1 MIANTFRNKNPL
13 DATLSP
19 LGNSHNSRWR
29 PRGLSSVKTLKY
41 KTCIVQNSNFSDQI
55 LSINVTDVSFCEKV
69 VLSLVFCKCKTKM
82 ASKMAA
88 KIKKKMNFVPN
99 FTCFH
104 VVFFNK
110 L

>member
-29 PRGLSSVKTLKY
+29 SRGLSSVKTFKY
-41 KTCIVQNSNFSDQI
+41 KTYIVQNSNSSDQI

-69 VLSLVFCKCKTKM
+69 VLSLVFCECKTKM

-88 KIKKKMNFVPN
+88 IIKKQLNFQPN
-99 FTCFH
+99 FILFH
-104 VVFFNK
+104 VF
-110 L
+110 LTL

>member
-29 PRGLSSVKTLKY
+29 PRGFSYVKILKF
-41 KTCIVQNSNFSDQI
+41 KVSIVKNASFSGQI
-55 LSINVTDVSFCEKV
+55 LSINITDVSYCQKV
-69 VLSLVFCKCKTKM
+69 VIYLVFCECETKM

-88 KIKKKMNFVPN
+88 
-99 FTCFH
+99 
-104 VVFFNK
+104 
-110 L
+110 

>member
-29 PRGLSSVKTLKY
+29 PRGLSSVKTSKY
-41 KTCIVQNSNFSDQI
+41 KTSIGQNSNFSEHI
-55 LSINVTDVSFCEKV
+55 LSIIVTDVSFCERV
-69 VLSLVFCKCKTKM
+69 ILSMVFCECKTKN

-88 KIKKKMNFVPN
+88 
-99 FTCFH
+99 
-104 VVFFNK
+104 
-110 L
+110 